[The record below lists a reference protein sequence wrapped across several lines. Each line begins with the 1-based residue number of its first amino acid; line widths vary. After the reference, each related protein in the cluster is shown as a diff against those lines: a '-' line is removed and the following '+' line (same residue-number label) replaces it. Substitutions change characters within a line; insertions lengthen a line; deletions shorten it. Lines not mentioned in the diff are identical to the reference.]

1 MLNEII
7 SRTNQVTVWFVAL
20 TVMPPVILASGSL
33 TQHQGDGVRV
43 SGRLVDQ
50 DGNPRNVSSAAV
62 FLIDA
67 ESGRPLLGESQL
79 TVGRANGMAGPDG
92 WLHVITD
99 SFGQFSFSRIP
110 PGRYRVAAQSW
121 LGRESVP
128 TRKDA
133 DSVLAVHG
141 SSQPFTV
148 GMDNV
153 DDVEIVALGS
163 AVLTIQ
169 TEPDEGNAY
178 LFIGTAEPMAD
189 PIMGPWFWGQE
200 FISSIAGVTHMKRG
214 RQIVQGLP
222 SDGTVHAMLLNYD
235 NNAGAGGVS
244 VDMFPVAEA
253 TLPIYATWSNGYYQP
268 PERLENLVEWLRTNE
283 EQFAEVLANGDAKA
297 AALLPVTRERYDDYI
312 DWLTQHGREMRTVD
326 GVGTFT
332 VLDLVAAQNYLR
344 ILEFHEARQA
354 RAAASQQS
362 SSKTPPDDIP

>member
-1 MLNEII
+1 MVKEII
-7 SRTNQVTVWFVAL
+7 SRASQAAIWCVALAVMHPVTVA
-20 TVMPPVILASGSL
+20 TGSPTL
-33 TQHQGDGVRV
+33 NQGDGVRIA
-43 SGRLVDQ
+43 GRLVDH
-50 DGNPRNVSSAAV
+50 DGNPRNVNSAAV

-67 ESGRPLLGESQL
+67 ETGRPLLSESKL
-79 TVGRANGMAGPDG
+79 PVGRENGMAGPDG

-99 SFGQFSFSRIP
+99 SLGQFSFSKIP

-121 LGRESVP
+121 IGRESVP
-128 TRKDA
+128 TQKDA

-148 GMDNV
+148 GEV
-153 DDVEIVALGS
+153 DVDGVEIVALGS

-178 LFIGTAEPMAD
+178 LFIGTTEPMAD

-244 VDMFPVAEA
+244 VEMSPVAEA

-268 PERLENLVEWLRTNE
+268 PERLKDLVAWLRIDE
-283 EQFAEVLANGDAKA
+283 EQFAEVLANGDEKA

-312 DWLTQHGREMRTVD
+312 DWLTEHGREMRTVD
-326 GVGTFT
+326 GVGKFT